1 MLKSSFVAASI
12 AASALFSL
20 SAAAAQE
27 ADVAAE
33 GESLQT
39 PPRCVR
45 LVNVNGYSV
54 IDSEH
59 LLLRAS
65 ASRRYLVTLRS
76 SCPEL
81 RLGVRLATSFG
92 RTARICHPTTEYI
105 AAGDGFRCRIEQV
118 EEVESL
124 EAARDLIEA
133 RTAAAAQTTGSR

>member
-12 AASALFSL
+12 AATALFSP

-27 ADVAAE
+27 ADVTAE
-33 GESLQT
+33 SESLQA
-39 PPRCVR
+39 PPRCVH

-81 RLGVRLATSFG
+81 RLGIRVATSFG
-92 RTARICHPTTEYI
+92 RTARICHPTMEYVTT
-105 AAGDGFRCRIEQV
+105 GDGFRCRIEQV

-124 EAARDLIEA
+124 EAARDLIGV
-133 RTAAAAQTTGSR
+133 RAAATEQTTGSR